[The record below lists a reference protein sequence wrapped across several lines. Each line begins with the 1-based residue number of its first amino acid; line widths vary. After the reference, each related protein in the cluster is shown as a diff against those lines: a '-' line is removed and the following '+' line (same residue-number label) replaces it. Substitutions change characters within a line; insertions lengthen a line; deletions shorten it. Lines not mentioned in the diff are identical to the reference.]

1 MRTAVTAA
9 ALVVLMGLVGSV
21 VFLAVRE
28 EDRPPTTTTTT
39 TTTTVPIAEVASAI
53 AIALQNDFDE
63 TITRTEARCVA
74 NELLAVMAPAD
85 LEAFTSLTAGLVTLD
100 SAQRD
105 RLVRG
110 IIGCL
115 TPAAAAV
122 LLASP
127 TTTTIPPAELP
138 DEGG

>member
-28 EDRPPTTTTTT
+28 EDRPPTTTTT